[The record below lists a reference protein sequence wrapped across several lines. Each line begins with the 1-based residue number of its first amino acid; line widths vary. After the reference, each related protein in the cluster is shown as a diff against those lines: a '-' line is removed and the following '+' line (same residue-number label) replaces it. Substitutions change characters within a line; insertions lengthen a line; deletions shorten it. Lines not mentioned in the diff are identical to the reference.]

1 MSRSVYFHND
11 EDVADYLSRFNVGK
25 AVSSK
30 QYISTTEG
38 THLYNPDGQVQI
50 YIEGSSK
57 GHDISEFNENELEVL
72 YERDSTFITINKVY
86 ADGQWHILL
95 KEV

>member
-1 MSRSVYFHND
+1 MPLTGRC
-11 EDVADYLSRFNVGK
+11 RF
-25 AVSSK
+25 AAK
-30 QYISTTEG
+30 QG
-38 THLYNPDGQVQI
+38 AKNGGCYN
-50 YIEGSSK
+50 
-57 GHDISEFNENELEVL
+57 NENELEVL